1 MIVLGGDHGGYTLKR
16 RVAEHL
22 YDNGLLYI
30 DIGMHEGEE
39 CDYPDIA
46 LKAARM
52 VASGEAEK
60 GIVFC
65 GTGIGVSI
73 TANKVKGV
81 RCAVC
86 TEPFSA
92 RMSRAHNDCNML
104 ALGGRVVGEDLALM
118 IVETWL
124 NTEAES
130 GRHKR
135 RVDKIMKAE
144 EEN

>member
-1 MIVLGGDHGGYTLKR
+1 MIVLGSDHGGYALKL
-16 RVAEHL
+16 RVAGYLGEHGIP
-22 YDNGLLYI
+22 YFDVGI
-30 DIGMHEGEE
+30 HEGEE

-46 LKAARM
+46 LKAAHM